1 MIEWKN
7 TSFLQ
12 NTPKPAQLCMS
23 AVRAVTTGSLH
34 TSLRYPGHH
43 SVCDMNLYSK
53 MKKKLEKNKKNIKKK
68 IITAGELFTAG
79 ALLTAGG
86 NMVDKL
92 SEDSSPQITASEV
105 TWTQDQG
112 KALFEIKTVQ
122 RDSGLSGWG
131 ASGYIMLALGMIL
144 LAIPAIKAIQWIRR
158 SCGGDSRTHSIN
170 KEEAEDK
177 IESVV
182 RYNSVKYS
190 P

>member
-1 MIEWKN
+1 
-7 TSFLQ
+7 
-12 NTPKPAQLCMS
+12 
-23 AVRAVTTGSLH
+23 
-34 TSLRYPGHH
+34 
-43 SVCDMNLYSK
+43 
-53 MKKKLEKNKKNIKKK
+53 MKKKLQKNKKNIKKK
-68 IITAGELFTAG
+68 IITAGELFAVG
-79 ALLTAGG
+79 ALLTTGG

-144 LAIPAIKAIQWIRR
+144 LAIPAIKAIQWIKK
-158 SCGGDSRTHSIN
+158 SCGGRSRTHSID
-170 KEEAEDK
+170 EEETKDK
-177 IESVV
+177 IEPVV

-190 P
+190 PSSEETVRTDYNSKPSTSMAKLQDKLEHEISILSRESRKDE